1 MRMRRLISPMR
12 LMTLAA
18 VLALACCAGPSTRAP
33 VGHYKVGRPYQI
45 AGRWYYPEFDP
56 RYDRSGIASWY
67 GDAFDGLA
75 TANGEVFDKDSLS
88 AAHPTLPLPS
98 IVRVTNLDNGRSL
111 DVRVNDRGPFVENRL
126 IDLSQAAARRLG
138 FESAGL
144 APVRVTFLGLADDAR
159 GQPPVAPSAPILV
172 ASRDPAPAISLP
184 PSARAP
190 AATASSN
197 SLLARTPPA
206 RAVPEPLNPATP
218 PIPAAS
224 LPDVKAQPLPPIA
237 AARAGAPA
245 PGPFPQITAA
255 AARSPKPRVCHVAG
269 PQFVQVGAFADA
281 TRVHAATAT
290 LRPVGRVL
298 VEPTFSGGRALAR
311 VKLGP
316 LPDLDSGLALLDR
329 VKAMGYPEASLIPVG
344 RPPVARC

>member
-1 MRMRRLISPMR
+1 MRAGRLFSPMR
-12 LMTLAA
+12 LTTLVA
-18 VLALACCAGPSTRAP
+18 VLALACCGGPSMRGP

-56 RYDRSGIASWY
+56 RYERSGIASWY

-75 TANGEVFDKDSLS
+75 TANGEVFDKDALT

-111 DVRVNDRGPFVENRL
+111 DVRVNDRGPFVDDRL
-126 IDLSQAAARRLG
+126 IDLSQGAARRLG

-144 APVRVTFLGLADDAR
+144 APVSVKFMGLADDAR
-159 GQPPVAPSAPILV
+159 GIPPLPPEPILV
-172 ASRDPAPAISLP
+172 AARVPEVRTPLP

-190 AATASSN
+190 VAV
-197 SLLARTPPA
+197 RPP
-206 RAVPEPLNPATP
+206 LSGGN
-218 PIPAAS
+218 
-224 LPDVKAQPLPPIA
+224 PLPPS
-237 AARAGAPA
+237 ARAPVGRVQPEPAAPA
-245 PGPFPQITAA
+245 PPPP
-255 AARSPKPRVCHVAG
+255 SPVRVCVVPG

-290 LRPVGRVL
+290 LRSVGRIL

-316 LPDLDSGLALLDR
+316 LPNLDAGLALLDR
-329 VKAMGYPEASLIPVG
+329 VKALGYPEALLVPAG
-344 RPPVARC
+344 RPPPTSC